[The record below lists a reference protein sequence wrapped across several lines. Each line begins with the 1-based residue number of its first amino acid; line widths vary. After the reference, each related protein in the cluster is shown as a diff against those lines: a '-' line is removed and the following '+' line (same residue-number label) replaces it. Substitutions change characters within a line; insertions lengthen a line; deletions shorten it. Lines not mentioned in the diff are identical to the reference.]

1 MAGNHT
7 RRIEYACRLLKE
19 TSLSAAEIA
28 KECGHSSAQYFAHRF
43 STEFGVTTDVW
54 RSHD

>member
-19 TSLSAAEIA
+19 TSLSAAEIT